1 MRLLGVQ
8 LWCCRCS
15 RYLIIDTIIFA
26 VVVTVCVPVFITVS
40 AARVY
45 TGILLGVAVIFICR
59 LWRFLP
65 SHKRW
70 VERQAGK
77 MAAKLVTRRC
87 TLQPPIQL
95 QWLVPEDPPASG
107 SGSMAVPLCYQCTAP
122 SLPRVRNYRS
132 GASVSGH
139 TVLSAASSTHGG
151 HLPYGD
157 CAAPPPL
164 ATRLPFSSLQTSS
177 FASPLGSS
185 PSRLLLPPSPLQQQ
199 VSDHAA
205 LGDIGSAAF
214 SHRAFMPSRASSGQ
228 RSSAASIAGGGDAR
242 VDWMHSLPLA
252 LEGASYVSPEGGS
265 LAPSAYRPQQGSH
278 SLRGGDSP
286 SRVFLSQSGGPPLGG
301 SGHRSYRQRSRSP
314 SPPYSF
320 RGERPLWQGWPK
332 ASPTHSPC
340 PAPPVSYY
348 A

>member
-1 MRLLGVQ
+1 MQLLGVE
-8 LWCCRCS
+8 LWCCRCN

-26 VVVTVCVPVFITVS
+26 VVVTVCVPFFISVS

-45 TGILLGVAVIFICR
+45 AGILLGVAVIFICR

-87 TLQPPIQL
+87 IVRPPIQL

-107 SGSMAVPLCYQCTAP
+107 SGSMAAPLCYQCTAP
-122 SLPRVRNYRS
+122 SSPRARNYQS
-132 GASVSGH
+132 GAPVSGH
-139 TVLSAASSTHGG
+139 AVPSAASSTHGC
-151 HLPYGD
+151 HLPYGGW
-157 CAAPPPL
+157 AAPPPL
-164 ATRLPFSSLQTSS
+164 ATRSPFSLPQASL
-177 FASPLGSS
+177 FASPPGSS
-185 PSRLLLPPSPLQQQ
+185 PSQLLLLPSPLRQQ

-205 LGDIGSAAF
+205 LGDNGSAAF
-214 SHRAFMPSRASSGQ
+214 SHRAFMASRASSGQ
-228 RSSAASIAGGGDAR
+228 RSSAASIEGGGDAR
-242 VDWMHSLPLA
+242 VDWIHSLPLA

-265 LAPSAYRPQQGSH
+265 LAPSAYLSRQGSH
-278 SLRGGDSP
+278 CLRGGDSP
-286 SRVFLSQSGGPPLGG
+286 SRVFLSQSGGPSLGG
-301 SGHRSYRQRSRSP
+301 SGRRSYRQRSRSP

-340 PAPPVSYY
+340 PASPVSYY